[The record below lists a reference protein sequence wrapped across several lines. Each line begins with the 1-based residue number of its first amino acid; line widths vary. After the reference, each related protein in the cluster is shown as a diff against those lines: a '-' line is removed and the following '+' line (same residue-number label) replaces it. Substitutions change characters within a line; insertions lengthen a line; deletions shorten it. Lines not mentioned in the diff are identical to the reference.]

1 MEEKVNPFGITKS
14 MVLEIIIEL
23 TKRMKS
29 LKENTIDEYDIKF
42 SNKNLSEIIGK
53 MMEKTAAEV
62 FTKRIGD
69 MVKSAKSD
77 REPDLYFTNLKK
89 PLEIKITSTEYA
101 WTGGE
106 FSQRPFD
113 YLLVSWGG
121 NFDEFF
127 VCLVHLE
134 KEDWT
139 SRMDK
144 KYYGPSYT
152 IKKLFERE
160 DKIIFVGKLIQKGKS
175 IKLIRERINP

>member
-1 MEEKVNPFGITKS
+1 
-14 MVLEIIIEL
+14 
-23 TKRMKS
+23 
-29 LKENTIDEYDIKF
+29 
-42 SNKNLSEIIGK
+42 
-53 MMEKTAAEV
+53 
-62 FTKRIGD
+62 